1 MVDFMLKKKF
11 SVFGTYSK
19 KKPNIYLR
27 FINNKSP
34 FEGDNN
40 HLHHLLIK
48 KFNYKNSMIIIFMLI
63 FTPIILYNFFEI
75 NPLILIILSFII
87 YLTILLICL
96 KKNITMH

>member
-1 MVDFMLKKKF
+1 MLPGIDMIRLTIIR
-11 SVFGTYSK
+11 S
-19 KKPNIYLR
+19 
-27 FINNKSP
+27 INNKSP

-48 KFNYKNSMIIIFMLI
+48 KFNYKNSMAIIFVMI

-96 KKNITMH
+96 KKNIKRHKIGK